1 MKKWWI
7 GLGVILI
14 LLTGFLVWGL
24 VFEKVDILSP
34 LSGKKTVIKHQ
45 RNIKVIGFLPTWN
58 IGKTIEY
65 TDEISHL
72 VFLGI
77 EIDEKGNLIWET
89 QSKKINN
96 ENYLKQKDLIWKN
109 GGKNILGIKLFKDE
123 LIDEL
128 MASDE
133 AQNNLIRQL
142 KEIIKGSS
150 AKGGQAKLEF
160 DGVNIDFEYMGNPTA
175 ILSEKMVFFL
185 KKIKEADL
193 GEISLDV
200 FANTIIKGD
209 KDSLLKI
216 MAEMD
221 YLIVMAYDFHRPGVD
236 FAGPVAPIRAPTG
249 ERSILEVTE
258 KISAFG
264 LNKNKI
270 VLAYPLYGYEW
281 KTYNEEFGAA
291 VKRGWSALA
300 SYKRMSEMIKTA
312 DAKAMAVKWD
322 EESMTPWVTFE
333 ENGETHQIY
342 FENLESIS
350 RKLELAKNNQI
361 GGVGFWALG
370 YEGENPEMWQKLDQL
385 LE

>member
-1 MKKWWI
+1 MKKWI
-7 GLGVILI
+7 LGLGLFSIFLI
-14 LLTGFLVWGL
+14 GFLIWGL

-34 LSGKKTVIKHQ
+34 LSGKKTVINHKK
-45 RNIKVIGFLPTWN
+45 NTKVIGFLPTWN

-96 ENYLKQKDLIWKN
+96 EDYLKQKELIWKN
-109 GGKNILGIKLFKDE
+109 GGKNILGIKLFEDE
-123 LIDEL
+123 KIDQL
-128 MASDE
+128 MASEE
-133 AQNNLIRQL
+133 AQANLINQL
-142 KEIIKGSS
+142 KQLFEEQK
-150 AKGGQAKLEF
+150 F
-160 DGVNIDFEYMGNPTA
+160 DGINIDFEYMGNPTA
-175 ILSEKMVFFL
+175 ILSEEITGFFNKL
-185 KKIKEADL
+185 KQENL

-209 KDSLLKI
+209 SESLTKLLG
-216 MAEMD
+216 EMD

-236 FAGPVAPIRAPTG
+236 FVGPVAPIKSPVG
-249 ERSILEVTE
+249 ERNILEVVE
-258 KISAFG
+258 KIG
-264 LNKNKI
+264 LSGLDKDKM

-281 KTYNEEFGAA
+281 KTYSNEFGAA
-291 VKRGWSALA
+291 TKRGWSALA
-300 SYKRMSEMIKTA
+300 SYKRMKEMIDKSQFQ
-312 DAKAMAVKWD
+312 MSNFQLNWD

-333 ENGETHQIY
+333 ENGEIHQIY
-342 FENLESIS
+342 FENLESIT
-350 RKLELAKNNQI
+350 RKIELAKNNQM

-370 YEGENPEMWQKLDQL
+370 YEGEDGEVWHKLDQL

>member
-1 MKKWWI
+1 MKKWI
-7 GLGVILI
+7 LGGFLILI
-14 LLTGFLVWGL
+14 ILIGYLSWNKKIDL
-24 VFEKVDILSP
+24 LSP
-34 LSGKKTVIKHQ
+34 LSGKKTIINHQ
-45 RNIKVIGFLPTWN
+45 KNIKVIGFLPTWN

-65 TDEISHL
+65 TNEISHL

-96 ENYLKQKDLIWKN
+96 EDYLKQKELIWKN

-123 LIDEL
+123 LIDKL
-128 MASDE
+128 MESDE
-133 AQNNLIRQL
+133 AQNNLIKQL
-142 KEIIKGSS
+142 KELKNENKFNGIN
-150 AKGGQAKLEF
+150 
-160 DGVNIDFEYMGNPTA
+160 VDFEYMGNPTA
-175 ILSEKMVFFL
+175 ILSEKMVLFL
-185 KKIKEADL
+185 QKIKEAEL

-216 MAEMD
+216 MTEMD

-249 ERSILEVTE
+249 KRSILEVTE
-258 KISAFG
+258 KITTFN
-264 LNKNKI
+264 LDKNKI

-281 KTYNEEFGAA
+281 KTYGEEFGAA
-291 VKRGWSALA
+291 ARRGWSALA
-300 SYKRMSEMIKTA
+300 SYKRMIEFIKLESLSSSSSM
-312 DAKAMAVKWD
+312 KLNWD
-322 EESMTPWVTFE
+322 EESMTPWLNYID
-333 ENGETHQIY
+333 NGENKQIY

-350 RKLELAKNNQI
+350 RKVELAKNNQV
-361 GGVGFWALG
+361 GGIGFWALG
-370 YEGENPEMWQKLDQL
+370 YEGENLEVWQKLDQL